1 MLLLAAG
8 IVFIVVGVS
17 RAQGPYRRAA
27 ALREHERNL
36 ARYDSWRG
44 GRYVSADE
52 KGPTSAELME
62 RELMGQSRR
71 WGAIAIAGFVLLL
84 AAFMLR

>member
-1 MLLLAAG
+1 MVLLGAG
-8 IVFIVVGVS
+8 IVLIVIGVI

-44 GRYVSADE
+44 GRYATGEDE
-52 KGPTSAELME
+52 GPNSAELMQ
-62 RELMGQSRR
+62 RELLGQSRR
-71 WGAIAIAGFVLLL
+71 WGALAIAGFVLVL
-84 AAFMLR
+84 AGFMLR